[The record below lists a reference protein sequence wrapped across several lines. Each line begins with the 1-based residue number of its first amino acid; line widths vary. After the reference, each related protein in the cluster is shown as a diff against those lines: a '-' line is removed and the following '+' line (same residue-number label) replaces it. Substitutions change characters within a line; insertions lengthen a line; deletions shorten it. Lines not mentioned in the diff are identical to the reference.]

1 MIRHFAL
8 LLNFIVPGLG
18 SLLLSKWR
26 VGAIQFVLWA
36 LAIFA
41 FSRSFYTA
49 LALLVIIAVYAW
61 GLYTAEYSPRTG
73 GVTKQPRAK
82 G

>member
-1 MIRHFAL
+1 MIRHIAL
-8 LLNFIVPGLG
+8 LLNFMVPGVG

-26 VGAIQFVLWA
+26 IGAIQFVLWA

-41 FSRSFYTA
+41 FSRGFFTA
-49 LALLVIIAVYAW
+49 IALLVIAGVYAW

-73 GVTKQPRAK
+73 GVKRRQS
-82 G
+82 

>member
-1 MIRHFAL
+1 VIRHIAL

-18 SLLLSKWR
+18 SLLLRKWR
-26 VGAIQFVLWA
+26 VGAVQFVLWA
-36 LAIFA
+36 LAIFS
-41 FSRSFYTA
+41 FSRSYYIAVA
-49 LALLVIIAVYAW
+49 LVVIAGVYAW

>member
-1 MIRHFAL
+1 MHLIRHIAL
-8 LLNFIVPGLG
+8 LLNFVVPGLG

-36 LAIFA
+36 LAILA

-49 LALLVIIAVYAW
+49 LALLVIASVYAW

-73 GVTKQPRAK
+73 GVLKKSR

>member
-36 LAIFA
+36 LAIFS
-41 FSRSFYTA
+41 FSRSFYAGIA
-49 LALLVIIAVYAW
+49 LVVIAAVYAW

-73 GVTKQPRAK
+73 GVLKKPRA
-82 G
+82 